1 MSDASRFNAAY
12 YRRYYKDRRSRVATP
27 TELRRRAE
35 LIGAFCRHHELKVR
49 SILDAGCGLGLL
61 RAPLLEQFPRARYTG
76 LEFSAYLCETL
87 GWQQGSIA
95 DWAGQGPGG
104 RPFDLVV
111 CYDVMQYLGDRQ
123 ARAAIANLARLCG
136 TVLHFNVLT
145 RLDWEQNCDRLHTDG
160 AVHIRSGTWYRRE
173 LGRAFAN
180 AGSCLYL
187 RQGAPVQLW
196 ELEGLDR
203 PRRRVP

>member
-76 LEFSAYLCETL
+76 LEFSEYLCGKF

-160 AVHIRSGTWYRRE
+160 AVHIRSGAWYRRE

-187 RQGAPVQLW
+187 RHGVPVQLW